1 MTIAIRLPRFSRA
14 SLRRAPRYERR
25 PRVIA
30 NRHARATLS
39 REKRW
44 KNRGGLGLFGKALA
58 GLVVLG
64 LLVALWFVY
73 KPDAVPPAVP
83 LAFPEFVA
91 EAEAA
96 FPEALRGQTRAQG
109 GQLADGRTVPMVVSL
124 LVPTHALVSA
134 SASSDALTRLSA
146 PFVGAERAISGV
158 EMGNRIATLAHIALP
173 AGVTSCYTY
182 NAGAPR
188 GIAVSDTRTVRA
200 TPLEIAFNPEC

>member
-1 MTIAIRLPRFSRA
+1 MTIAIRLPRLSRPT
-14 SLRRAPRYERR
+14 LRRAPRYERR

-30 NRHARATLS
+30 NRHARAAMS

-44 KNRGGLGLFGKALA
+44 KKRGGAGLLGKALA
-58 GLVVLG
+58 GLAVLG
-64 LLVALWFVY
+64 VAMALWVVY
-73 KPDAVPPAVP
+73 KPDAVPAPAP
-83 LAFPEFVA
+83 LAFPDFVA

-109 GQLADGRTVPMVVSL
+109 GQLADGRTVPMSISL
-124 LVPTHALVSA
+124 LVPTHALESA

-146 PFVGAERAISGV
+146 PFVGTERAISGV
-158 EMGNRIATLAHIALP
+158 EMGNRIAKLASIALP
-173 AGVTSCYTY
+173 SGVTSCYTY

-188 GIAVSDTRTVRA
+188 GVAISDTRKVRA